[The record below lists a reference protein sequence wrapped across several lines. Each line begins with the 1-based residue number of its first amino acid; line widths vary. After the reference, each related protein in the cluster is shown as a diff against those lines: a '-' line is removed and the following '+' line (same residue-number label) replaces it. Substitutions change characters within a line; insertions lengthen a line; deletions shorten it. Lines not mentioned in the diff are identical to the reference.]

1 MKDSISH
8 TRLLTLHPNVM
19 NDFKK
24 FIEDAE
30 NSLNIT
36 LRITQAKRTMA
47 EQQSLYDQG
56 RIKPGHIVTNAKPG
70 ASFHN
75 YGLAVDLVRLNSGK
89 ADWNYNMAQLLPFAE
104 KVGISWGG
112 NWKKFKDYPHF
123 EKNFGNNW
131 KYYYAKYKNK
141 DFIGTSDYVIL

>member
-19 NDFKK
+19 SDFKK

-30 NSLNIT
+30 NNLNIT
-36 LRITQAKRTMA
+36 LRVTQAKRTMA
-47 EQQSLYDQG
+47 EQQALYDQG
-56 RIKPGHIVTNAKPG
+56 RTKPGHIVTNAKPG

-89 ADWNYNMAQLLPFAE
+89 ADWNYNMAQLLPYAE
-104 KVGISWGG
+104 KFGISWGG
-112 NWKKFKDYPHF
+112 NWKRFKDYPHF